1 MTVIVVQTGF
11 SYFFIESRIFPNIG
25 RIVHSCGILLY
36 DVHYVH
42 MYVIVNTTSLK
53 TFQVL
58 LAFGSTFLRKLFL
71 SRHIL
76 EFEVMDFNEAT
87 AMLLGRHAGD
97 DITLM
102 LPDFECKTVN
112 RILDF
117 LYSGQ
122 CYVTSKT
129 EVETF
134 KGKLSFTYLI
144 LCTKKEIFFQRK
156 FILLNERSSSVV
168 GCY

>member
-1 MTVIVVQTGF
+1 MLRDI
-11 SYFFIESRIFPNIG
+11 I
-25 RIVHSCGILLY
+25 ILFTTLRT
-36 DVHYVH
+36 YV
-42 MYVIVNTTSLK
+42 MNTTSLK

-134 KGKLSFTYLI
+134 KGKLSSTIISFYEQ
-144 LCTKKEIFFQRK
+144 KRK
-156 FILLNERSSSVV
+156 FFFN
-168 GCY
+168 GCS

>member
-1 MTVIVVQTGF
+1 M
-11 SYFFIESRIFPNIG
+11 
-25 RIVHSCGILLY
+25 
-36 DVHYVH
+36 
-42 MYVIVNTTSLK
+42 NTTSLK

-134 KGKLSFTYLI
+134 KGKLSSTIISFYEQ
-144 LCTKKEIFFQRK
+144 KRK
-156 FILLNERSSSVV
+156 FFFN
-168 GCY
+168 GCS

>member
-1 MTVIVVQTGF
+1 M
-11 SYFFIESRIFPNIG
+11 
-25 RIVHSCGILLY
+25 
-36 DVHYVH
+36 
-42 MYVIVNTTSLK
+42 NTTSLK

-134 KGKLSFTYLI
+134 KGKLSFTIISFYAR
-144 LCTKKEIFFQRK
+144 KRRFFSTHVQIK
-156 FILLNERSSSVV
+156 L
-168 GCY
+168 GT